1 MQNQGMIGSYVGKV
15 VHFVGGVNQF
25 IGRLDSIDVAVY
37 GLFLRITNPCLCFV
51 NEKGIG
57 LSKLGGELDVF
68 EPHVMIYQPADKPF
82 EIREVTPG
90 NDLAKAYF
98 KEASRKKSEII
109 AAPGSVDVASLKLVR

>member
-1 MQNQGMIGSYVGKV
+1 MIGSYVGKV
-15 VHFVGGVNQF
+15 IHFVGGVNQYL
-25 IGRLDSIDVAVY
+25 GRLDSIDVAVY
-37 GLFLRITNPCLCFV
+37 GLFMRITNPCLCFIGD
-51 NEKGIG
+51 KGIA

-68 EPHVMIYQPADKPF
+68 EPHVMIYQPADRPF

-109 AAPGSVDVASLKLVR
+109 AAPGTVDMAALKLVR